1 MKLDHLISHVKAPC
15 DRCPY
20 KQGLVQTLTDPC
32 PQCKANGYKTYVE
45 FLNKHDV
52 QGKK

>member
-20 KQGLVQTLTDPC
+20 KQGLVQSKRKIYQRINHAPGAGILS
-32 PQCKANGYKTYVE
+32 
-45 FLNKHDV
+45 LH
-52 QGKK
+52 QGRSS